1 MHSIDTTT
9 GLGNIG
15 WPELAADCDP
25 KIAEAINTLV
35 GLLRVNDALMQV
47 SRTIGARRRRAREKG
62 SDQDWWPELNRE
74 LSREHVVPLQEDVL
88 RLAMRD
94 RYASFVVTNALQRIR
109 AFLEQTEPSQPTPGR
124 SSDMQLVEDCLQPI
138 FERLPAVAASSISDG
153 SPGDPNGGEAV
164 LRKLQRLTLRQW
176 LEIDGGADLE
186 HLLQSLVLAEYY
198 TADCADR
205 KKLFEHSEKDCRA
218 KPIYWN
224 ESGLDA
230 LLVAV
235 GLVRQRIE
243 EKQRRKRKN
252 DSTMR
257 VYFCELCDELTQWM
271 LNERDPLVAGTGS
284 RRYCERHASTDRHL
298 YQSDSPKRR
307 EFEWTYAMVLD
318 EAWRDAGY
326 KERFLRP
333 ADPHR
338 AEAIEHTSACHFCR
352 GRAYESACFDPSKP
366 YFRSLLAYHANARKV
381 AYALAHSHHDG
392 RAFLLDEAT
401 QRGDDLR
408 EAAKGY
414 RLHTNKAAGQHC
426 GLSMARLLHQGMKGS
441 DVADQLG
448 ISPSAVSQRKA
459 SLRGAFDF
467 SAERHMELIWW
478 PFDDI
483 YGPNVM
489 KFPSRPLGWEW
500 RHSDDEYRHLARA
513 PSRRKRVINDVMSI
527 HRVG

>member
-1 MHSIDTTT
+1 MDSIETTT
-9 GLGNIG
+9 CLVSIG
-15 WPELAADCDP
+15 WPELATDCDSE
-25 KIAEAINTLV
+25 IAEAINTLV
-35 GLLRVNDALMQV
+35 GLLRVNDALIRV
-47 SRTIGARRRRAREKG
+47 SRTIGARRRRAREQG
-62 SDQDWWPELNRE
+62 SDQAWWPELNSE
-74 LSREHVVPLQEDVL
+74 LLREHIVPLQEDVL

-94 RYASFVVTNALQRIR
+94 RYASFVVANALQRIR
-109 AFLEQTEPSQPTPGR
+109 AFLEQTEPSQPTPGH
-124 SSDMQLVEDCLQPI
+124 SSDMRLVEDCLQPI
-138 FERLPAVAASSISDG
+138 FEMLPAVTASSVRDG
-153 SPGDPNGGEAV
+153 SPEDHNGGEAV
-164 LRKLQRLTLRQW
+164 LRKLHRLTLRQW
-176 LEIDGGADLE
+176 FEIEGGADLE
-186 HLLQSLVLAEYY
+186 RLLQSLVLAEYY
-198 TADCADR
+198 TADCVDR
-205 KKLFEHSEKDCRA
+205 TKLFERSDKDCCANPVR
-218 KPIYWN
+218 WN
-224 ESGLDA
+224 ESGVDA
-230 LLVAV
+230 LLIAV

-243 EKQRRKRKN
+243 GKQRRKRE
-252 DSTMR
+252 SESVTR

-298 YQSDSPKRR
+298 YQSDSLKRR

-318 EAWRDAGY
+318 EAERDAGY
-326 KERFLRP
+326 KGRFLRP
-333 ADPHR
+333 TDPHR
-338 AEAIEHTSACHFCR
+338 TEVVEHTSACQFCS
-352 GRAYESACFDPSKP
+352 GRPYEHACFDPSKS

-392 RAFLLDEAT
+392 RAFLLDEAV

-414 RLHTNKAAGQHC
+414 RLHTSKAAGQHF
-426 GLSMARLLHQGMKGS
+426 GVSLARLLRQGMKGS
-441 DVADQLG
+441 EVADQLG

-483 YGPNVM
+483 GGPDVM

-500 RHSDDEYRHLARA
+500 RHSDDEYRHLAGA
-513 PSRRKRVINDVMSI
+513 PSRRERVFNDVTSI